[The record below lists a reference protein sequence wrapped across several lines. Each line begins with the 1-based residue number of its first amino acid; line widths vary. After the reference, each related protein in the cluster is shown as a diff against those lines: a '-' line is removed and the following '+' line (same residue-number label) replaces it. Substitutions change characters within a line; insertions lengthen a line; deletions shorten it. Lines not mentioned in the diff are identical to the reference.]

1 MFILFVFLSINW
13 IVSSKSPALH
23 RIVVVSVLI
32 EATQPTLGTNLIE
45 VFPVAISNCGM
56 LLGAISSERSSGCP
70 CLLGADL
77 IEVPTVAT
85 GHCGLLPGAVSSE
98 HSLCCPLRAPLF
110 LHGLNFLF
118 SASLFEVGLL
128 AILTDVFAFVDILCK
143 RQYLCSR
150 RSRKMV
156 IQVDFSLSCRIT
168 IQPSTLCPVSRT
180 PLCLLAYG
188 SRCLPH
194 HVCCVLRMY
203 YASCGKLFVAL
214 QLFPL
219 PRSRVKR
226 NGIERYL
233 ICWLLVALR
242 IFPASA
248 PPWQAPVSKRNQVR
262 WWCATLTLTK

>member
-13 IVSSKSPALH
+13 FVLSKSPALH
-23 RIVVVSVLI
+23 RIVVVSVLF

-56 LLGAISSERSSGCP
+56 LLGAISSEQSSGCP

-110 LHGLNFLF
+110 YT
-118 SASLFEVGLL
+118 ASTFYFRPVYSRWVCSQFF
-128 AILTDVFAFVDILCK
+128 AILTDVFAFVDIICK

-156 IQVDFSLSCRIT
+156 IQIDFSLSCLIT
-168 IQPSTLCPVSRT
+168 IQLSTLCPVSRT

-194 HVCCVLRMY
+194 HVCCVQRMY

-242 IFPASA
+242 IFPTSAAS
-248 PPWQAPVSKRNQVR
+248 
-262 WWCATLTLTK
+262 